1 MKLSDIRVQT
11 RLAIGFSVLLLFLFI
26 TGGLAIWTLN
36 SLKLSIDTIT
46 NVNSVQRRLALDM
59 RYQLQDQ
66 MVAVR
71 NIAFL
76 EDPTDLRTEKER
88 ISTSRNEY
96 DKANA
101 QLGKMFSEDS
111 STLPEEHRLYNAV
124 ANAKLKA
131 TPIFDRAIEL
141 GMSGNTAEA
150 QRVLIKEL
158 RPVQRVWLSTLT
170 ELADFESRL
179 NDEASLEAAN
189 LTDFQKR
196 IIAILV
202 SIAIACGVGAALL
215 ITRSVLRQLGGEPR
229 DGQNIAAL
237 ISKGDL
243 SKPINLAAGDRSSL
257 MYSLEI
263 MRRQLSEIVM
273 SIKESAESIA
283 SASNQIAQG
292 NTDLSQ
298 RTEEQAASLEET
310 ASSIEELTS
319 AVRQNQPNSQAGRQ
333 LAGECSVMV
342 RDAGQIVSNVVTT
355 MGGIATSSNKVHEI
369 VSVIES
375 IAFQTNILALNA
387 AVEAARAGEQGRGFA
402 VVASEVRALAQ
413 RSASS
418 AKEIKSLIE
427 ASSDNVKVGSG
438 LVSKAGEAMI
448 GVVEAVEKMAL
459 ITEEI
464 TQASSEQTT
473 GFEQINIAVSQMDN
487 VTQQNAALVEESAAA
502 AHAMSEQANALLES
516 VQKFRIESTVVSNS
530 RAVLSMPQRSISVA
544 RAF

>member
-36 SLKLSIDTIT
+36 SLKLSIDTIA

-111 STLPEEHRLYNAV
+111 STLPEEHRFYNAV

-170 ELADFESRL
+170 ELADLESRF

-202 SIAIACGVGAALL
+202 SIAIACGVAAALL

-229 DGQNIAAL
+229 DAQNIAAL

-319 AVRQNQPNSQAGRQ
+319 AVRQNQSNSQAGRQ
-333 LAGECSVMV
+333 LPGECSVMV

-355 MGGIATSSNKVHEI
+355 MSEIATSSNKVHEI

-530 RAVLSMPQRSISVA
+530 RAVLSMPQRSMSVA